1 MLHFPEDKELKQIR
15 KAKTAVWTTCP
26 GRLVLG
32 AVGLAFSVCAA
43 GCVKQTD
50 TSEKLRDLKFT
61 VLEKEAVPD
70 ELGEVIEEEK
80 EEPFKLSYT
89 DQGVLYLAEGYGGQ
103 PTSGYSVEVNALYE
117 TEDAVCMHTPL
128 MGPEKGEKTEEVV
141 TYPYVVVQLEYIG
154 KDIVFN

>member
-89 DQGVLYLAEGYGGQ
+89 DQGVLYLAEGYGGSLRQ
-103 PTSGYSVEVNALYE
+103 GTVWR
-117 TEDAVCMHTPL
+117 
-128 MGPEKGEKTEEVV
+128 
-141 TYPYVVVQLEYIG
+141 
-154 KDIVFN
+154 